1 MSKISREEFA
11 KKYVDKFD
19 DDTGIEFLE
28 DVTDS
33 FIEEEVVKKSDY
45 DEVLSKYEDI
55 KEKYKSRFTEA
66 ENSNKVE
73 IKKPEELEEKKYID
87 IKDIFMR

>member
-33 FIEEEVVKKSDY
+33 FIEDEVVKKSDY
-45 DEVLSKYEDI
+45 DDIVSKYEDI
-55 KEKYKSRFTEA
+55 KEKYKSRFTDA
-66 ENSNKVE
+66 ESSKKEE

-87 IKDIFMR
+87 IKSIFER

>member
-1 MSKISREEFA
+1 MSKISRDEFA

-33 FIEEEVVKKSDY
+33 FIEDEVVKKSEY
-45 DEVLSKYEDI
+45 DDILSKYEDI
-55 KEKYKSRFTEA
+55 KEKYKSRFTDV
-66 ENSNKVE
+66 ENNQE
-73 IKKPEELEEKKYID
+73 IKNNFEEPKEIEYID
-87 IKDIFMR
+87 IKSIFER

>member
-33 FIEEEVVKKSDY
+33 FIEDEVVKKTDY
-45 DEVLSKYEDI
+45 DEIVSKYEDI
-55 KEKYKSRFTEA
+55 KEKYKSRFTDV
-66 ENSNKVE
+66 ENSKKDE

-87 IKDIFMR
+87 IKSIFER

>member
-33 FIEEEVVKKSDY
+33 FIEDEVVKKTDY
-45 DEVLSKYEDI
+45 DEIVSKYEDI
-55 KEKYKSRFTEA
+55 KEKYKSRFTDA
-66 ENSNKVE
+66 ENSKKDE
-73 IKKPEELEEKKYID
+73 IKKPEELEEKQYID
-87 IKDIFMR
+87 IKSIFER

>member
-1 MSKISREEFA
+1 MSKISRDEFA

-33 FIEEEVVKKSDY
+33 FIEDDVVKKSDY
-45 DEVLSKYEDI
+45 DDILSKYDDL

-66 ENSNKVE
+66 ETVKEE

-87 IKDIFMR
+87 IRSIFER